1 MTTLTMGARAG
12 EHLVKD
18 FDPSFNREAVTV
30 LSGQNLVAGAVL
42 GRITKTL
49 AAAPIPAIVGT
60 GTGAMTTLTF
70 GPDVQPGSYVVTLLA
85 TSATAAF
92 SVAAPDGTALPNG
105 AVGTA
110 YTSSHVNFLVSSAGT
125 MTIGDSYTIVVTAGG
140 TPVVIGGTGTG
151 TMSAITLGPDAQN
164 GGYLVVLRAVVAH
177 GGDFDVIAPD
187 GTSVGRFLMGTTTGA
202 AATFTSRHITFTL
215 TDATDF
221 ILGNY
226 FNVIVAKGSQ
236 KVVAFAPTTFD
247 GRHRP
252 YGVLFDAVDATA
264 GDAVGVV
271 TVRGPA
277 ILEAAAL
284 TWGATVTTAQQAS
297 ALTKLAAAG
306 LVTR

>member
-1 MTTLTMGARAG
+1 MTTLTMGTRAG
-12 EHLVKD
+12 EHIVKE
-18 FDPSFNREAVTV
+18 FDPSYNRETVTV
-30 LSGQNLVAGAVL
+30 LSGQDLVAGAIV
-42 GRITKTL
+42 GRITKAL

-60 GTGAMTTLTF
+60 GTGAMTALTF
-70 GPDVQPGSYVVTLLA
+70 GPDVQTGSYVVTLLA

-92 SVAAPDGTALPNG
+92 SVVAPDGTALPNG

-151 TMSAITLGPDAQN
+151 TMSAISLGPDAQN
-164 GGYLVVLRAVVAH
+164 GGYVVSLRAVVTH

-202 AATFTSRHITFTL
+202 SASFNSRHINFTL

-221 ILGNY
+221 VLGNY

-236 KVVAFAPTTFD
+236 KIVAYAPTNFD

-252 YGVLFDAVDATA
+252 YGVLFDTVDATA
-264 GDAVGVV
+264 GDTAGVA

-277 ILEAAAL
+277 IHEAAAL
-284 TWGATVTTAQQAS
+284 TWGASVTSAQKAS

-306 LVTR
+306 IVTR